1 MLAMARP
8 HDDLAAYAGDR
19 GAEVFRACAAC
30 HSLTPDGDQGILFT
44 CDAYVNGFN
53 FGRYCNQQYDQLD
66 EQQQREFDPAARTEL
81 LIQQSQILWDEQPV
95 GPIRFGVARTGYN
108 TRIHNFH
115 PNGYGLL
122 WSLPYIWV
130 DA

>member
-1 MLAMARP
+1 MYLG
-8 HDDLAAYAGDR
+8 AYG
-19 GAEVFRACAAC
+19 
-30 HSLTPDGDQGILFT
+30 LTPDGDQGILFT
-44 CDAYVNGFN
+44 CESYVSGFN
-53 FGRYCNQQYDQLD
+53 FGRYCNQKYDELD
-66 EQQQREFDPAARTEL
+66 QQQQREFDPAARNEL
-81 LIQQSQILWDEQPV
+81 LIQQSQIVWDEQPV

-122 WSLPYIWV
+122 WSLPYIWA